1 MITFQKY
8 SVLSKIKCKMK
19 TTCKQCSLKLNV
31 KHKVII
37 SIIKYFPK
45 SSLKL
50 SIQYLLKS
58 KNRGCCVQG
67 GGVGKE
73 CPLVGIPICFNV
85 RENIDYERIIFY
97 FYI

>member
-19 TTCKQCSLKLNV
+19 TTCKQCYLKLNV

-58 KNRGCCVQG
+58 KDRGCCVQG
-67 GGVGKE
+67 GGS
-73 CPLVGIPICFNV
+73 
-85 RENIDYERIIFY
+85 REGVPASGDTHLF
-97 FYI
+97 